1 MANTLLVG
9 ATDLARYDREIH
21 LDSWGSFLS
30 GIEYRG
36 DDIAL
41 PGMPGEVYGGRVAGA
56 REASL
61 VLDLLGMSGVG
72 TWPADPVAQFA
83 TNLATLKAL
92 VVPGASPL
100 TLTVQPA
107 GTTVTAVRTGL
118 EVGMVTEFFAEVTLT
133 FRLLQGTV

>member
-1 MANTLLVG
+1 MMQLHRRGVAKHLGDIPGPVG
-9 ATDLARYDREIH
+9 VVNEQAIPL
-21 LDSWGSFLS
+21 
-30 GIEYRG
+30 
-36 DDIAL
+36 
-41 PGMPGEVYGGRVAGA
+41 GGN
-56 REASL
+56 
-61 VLDLLGMSGVG
+61 MSGVG

-83 TNLATLKAL
+83 TNLATLKTLTA
-92 VVPGASPL
+92 PAASPL